1 MRINDILQEADED
14 SANAKQIITKLKQ
27 LGYTAVG
34 SGHDATVWTKEEGS
48 VIKIIMPHELS
59 RGEGDASFLAF
70 YEFYTTHKDSPFL
83 PRFISIGGVDHTV
96 FTLNGVDY
104 RQISMENL
112 EPIANNSF
120 MEQMVWGLSD
130 LAVVPFMKWRDAKK
144 QLADPKFWEHFSGP
158 GTESDI
164 VQGLSNPAAETMY
177 AGLFAVMQELFQ
189 FGRSRSVGW
198 DLHTENVMRRG
209 STPVITDPFTG

>member
-1 MRINDILQEADED
+1 MKINDILCEYDTD
-14 SANAKQIITKLKQ
+14 SANSKQIIAKLKQ
-27 LGYTAVG
+27 LGYKSVG

-48 VIKIIMPHELS
+48 VIKIIMPQET
-59 RGEGDASFLAF
+59 GDGDSAFLAF

-83 PRFISIGGVDHTV
+83 PKFIGIGGFDHTV

-112 EPIANNSF
+112 TPIPNNSF

-130 LAVVPFMKWRDAKK
+130 LATVPFIKWRDVKT
-144 QLADPKFWEHFSGP
+144 QLLAPEFWEHFPGSGR
-158 GTESDI
+158 EDDI
-164 VQGLSNPAAETMY
+164 AQGLRDPAVEKIY
-177 AGLFAVMQELFQ
+177 AGLFAVMQELFA
-189 FGRSRSVGW
+189 FGRSRSLGW

-209 STPVITDPFTG
+209 NIPVITDPFSG